1 MPYKRKLFARELL
14 AQDTLFEAIFICSSV
29 ESKVRIRLPLTCQID
44 YCGFRALVI
53 AVPPIE
59 PDQGLS
65 LGFNHEGHFEI
76 MDYQL
81 KNELKYVGNVLNLKE
96 YQTKYKQQKLS
107 QYSQQIQ

>member
-53 AVPPIE
+53 AVCLSE
-59 PDQGLS
+59 WAVSLLS
-65 LGFNHEGHFEI
+65 LI
-76 MDYQL
+76 SA
-81 KNELKYVGNVLNLKE
+81 
-96 YQTKYKQQKLS
+96 LS
-107 QYSQQIQ
+107 SAFLISLLILLVVILSPLLRSDIEVNNGADLSACPLASK